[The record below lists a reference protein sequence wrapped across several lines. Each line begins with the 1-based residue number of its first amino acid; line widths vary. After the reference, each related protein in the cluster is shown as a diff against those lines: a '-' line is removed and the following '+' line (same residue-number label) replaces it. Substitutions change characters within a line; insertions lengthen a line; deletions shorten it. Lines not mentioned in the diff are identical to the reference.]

1 MATIGNDERFG
12 SLLNITVINNN
23 PIQVTANLIGDA
35 ESSKNGIAVTCS
47 DGENEEINSQVI
59 VAGIKSTLN
68 KNYMQ

>member
-1 MATIGNDERFG
+1 MTTIGSDECFG

>member
-1 MATIGNDERFG
+1 MSTIGSHVLLG

-23 PIQVTANLIGDA
+23 PIQATGSLIGGA

-59 VAGIKSTLN
+59 VASKSQVL
-68 KNYMQ
+68 

>member
-1 MATIGNDERFG
+1 MSTIGSHVLLG

-23 PIQVTANLIGDA
+23 PIQSTASLIGDA

-59 VAGIKSTLN
+59 VAGTLN
-68 KNYMQ
+68 LN